1 MKNKE
6 FKKILFKGAFSV
18 MACDGEVAE
27 SEVAEMKEMLSNSP
41 YFDGLNYDVELKEAF
56 ADIKNNGTKSIELFF
71 EKLKS
76 ISLSKKQELQLIEV
90 LVRMIEADGKV
101 EDSELH
107 FMHKVKSALKQLSDV
122 NIIVHFPRH
131 FDWFMNLERFEQ
143 NDLRQNLN
151 SIDFRALGEIGEVS

>member
-143 NDLRQNLN
+143 QELHQNLSN
-151 SIDFRALGEIGEVS
+151 IDFGALGDIRK